1 MSFPSILKRQSGFTL
16 IEVLVV
22 IVIIGILFSVVV
34 LNLEG
39 TTDDARVKAA
49 LQDVR
54 TLDQAL
60 EIYKLQNGFYPST
73 EQGLE
78 ALVRRPSGH
87 PEPRSW
93 KPGGYVKSLPK
104 DPWGAPYQY
113 LNPGTRGT
121 IDVYSLGADGQL
133 GGEGPAADIGNWG
146 G

>member
-1 MSFPSILKRQSGFTL
+1 MLNRYRGFTL

-22 IVIIGILFSVVV
+22 IVIIGILFSVVA

-49 LQDVR
+49 GQDVH
-54 TLDQAL
+54 TLEQAL
-60 EIYKLQNGFYPST
+60 DIYKLQNGFYPST

-78 ALVRRPSGH
+78 ALAQRPGGH

-93 KPGGYVKSLPK
+93 KTGGYIKQLPS
-104 DPWGAPYQY
+104 DPWGSEYQY
-113 LNPGTRGT
+113 LNPGVHRPVD
-121 IDVYSLGADGQL
+121 IYSLGADGQL
-133 GGEGPAADIGNWG
+133 GGEGLAADIGNWG